1 MPVSL
6 TLPELLGYSDHE
18 RAKWRAWVMAD
29 VARATISLQP
39 GGGRFSTVAS
49 LLDHVFL
56 VERRHLA
63 RLQGGT
69 PPDSTGVAVGDVS
82 GLFTYAD
89 LVRADLRAY
98 IGELGQAEA
107 EERLS
112 FSVLSGGS
120 VTMTRRTLLVHM
132 LLHETRH
139 LAQITLA
146 ARIAGQAPP
155 GEHDYFYF
163 GRLE

>member
-1 MPVSL
+1 MSVSV
-6 TLPELLGYSDHE
+6 TLAELLGYSDHE
-18 RAKWRAWVMAD
+18 RAKWRDWLMSD
-29 VARATISLQP
+29 PSRAAIALQP
-39 GGGRFSTVAS
+39 GGRFSTIGS

-69 PPDSTGVAVGDVS
+69 PPDATGVAAGDLNA
-82 GLFTYAD
+82 LFAYAD
-89 LVRADLRAY
+89 LVRANLRTY
-98 IGELGQAEA
+98 IGELDETEA

-112 FSVLSGGS
+112 FSVLSGGT

-139 LAQITLA
+139 LAQVALA
-146 ARIAGQAPP
+146 SRIAGQAPP

-163 GRLE
+163 GRLA

>member
-1 MPVSL
+1 LPVSL
-6 TLPELLGYSDHE
+6 TVQELLGYSDHE
-18 RAKWRAWVMAD
+18 RAKWREWVMSD
-29 VARATISLQP
+29 PSRASISLQP
-39 GGGRFSTVAS
+39 GGGRFSTVGS

-69 PPDSTGVAVGDVS
+69 PPDATGVAAGDVNA
-82 GLFTYAD
+82 LFAYAD
-89 LVRADLRAY
+89 LVRANLRAY
-98 IGELGQAEA
+98 IGELDEAEA

-112 FSVLSGGS
+112 FSVLSGGA

-132 LLHETRH
+132 FLHEIRH
-139 LAQITLA
+139 LAQIALA
-146 ARIAGQAPP
+146 SRIAGQAPP

-163 GRLE
+163 GRLA